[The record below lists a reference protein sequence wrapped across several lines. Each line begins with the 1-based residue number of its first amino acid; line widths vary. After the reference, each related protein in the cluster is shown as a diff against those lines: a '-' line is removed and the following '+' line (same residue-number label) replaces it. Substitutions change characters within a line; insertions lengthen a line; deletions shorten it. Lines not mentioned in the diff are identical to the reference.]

1 MGRFAALF
9 ALLMLAGC
17 SVNPVTG
24 ERDLNF
30 MSEDWERSVGAEQY
44 APLRQAQGGDFILD
58 SELATYVQGIGER
71 LAASASRDF
80 DWEFHIL
87 NDSTPNAWAL
97 PGGKIVINRGLLT
110 EMDSE
115 AELAAV
121 LGHELVHADAAHGAR
136 AQSRGV
142 LTQVGVLGGALLLGS
157 EVDDRNLQ
165 KIGILGIQLGTQLT
179 TVAYG
184 RDAERESDLYG
195 IRYMSA
201 AGYDPQGAVDLQ
213 KTFVELSEGGNE
225 NWLSGLFASHPPSRE
240 RVENNQKTAAGLPAG
255 GEWGRERYRDK
266 MAYLASLQPAYDA
279 YDQGRKALA
288 EKNVVEARKLAK
300 QAIEH
305 EPKEA
310 LFYGLLGDS
319 HTLDKNYKIAER
331 TYSDAL
337 NRDQGFYYYYLRRG
351 VVRNELERF
360 ADSRD
365 DLERSNDLLPTAQAN
380 HLLGT
385 IAQRSGD
392 QQQAMQYFQA
402 AATDSSSLSG
412 QLAQIEV
419 VSLELPQNP
428 GKYIRVQTIAIQGG
442 RVAIEVDNRSPLAV
456 RNIVVEIRYLDGFG
470 QVQQYNQTI
479 RQTLPAGE
487 KTSTLSQLNG
497 IPAEQLRQR
506 VAVRVVGA
514 KLTN

>member
-1 MGRFAALF
+1 MSRFAVLL

-17 SVNPVTG
+17 AVNPVTG
-24 ERDLNF
+24 EPTVNF

-58 SELATYVQGIGER
+58 AELTTYVQGIGER
-71 LAASASRDF
+71 LAANASRDF

-97 PGGKIVINRGLLT
+97 PGGKIVVNRGLLI

-136 AQSRGV
+136 AQSRGL
-142 LTQVGVLGGALLLGS
+142 LTQAGVMGGMLLLGS
-157 EVDDRNLQ
+157 EVDDRSLQ
-165 KIGILGIQLGTQLT
+165 KVGMLGIQLGAQLT

-195 IRYMSA
+195 MRYMSA

-213 KTFVELSEGGNE
+213 ETFLELSEGGDQ

-240 RVENNQKTAAGLPAG
+240 RVENNQKTAASLPAG
-255 GEWGRERYRDK
+255 GEWGRERYQDK
-266 MAYLASLQPAYDA
+266 MAYLDSLQPAYDD

-288 EKNVVEARKLAK
+288 EEKAGEARKLAN

-305 EPKEA
+305 EPEEA

-319 HTLDKNYKIAER
+319 HRLDKNYKMAER
-331 TYSDAL
+331 AYSDAL
-337 NRDQGFYYYYLRRG
+337 HHDRGFYYYYLRRG
-351 VVRNELERF
+351 QVRNQLQRF
-360 ADSRD
+360 ADSRE
-365 DLERSNDLLPTAQAN
+365 DLERSNELLPTAQAN

-402 AATDSSSLSG
+402 AAADSSSLAG
-412 QLAQIEV
+412 QLAQIEG
-419 VSLELPQNP
+419 VSVELPQNP
-428 GKYIRVQTIAIQGG
+428 GKYIRVQTIAVQGG
-442 RVAIEVDNRSPLAV
+442 RVAIEVDNRSPVAV
-456 RNIVVEIRYLDGFG
+456 RSVILEIRYLDGFG

-479 RQTLPAGE
+479 TQTLSAGE
-487 KTSTLSQLNG
+487 KTSAMSRLSG

-514 KLTN
+514 KLAN

>member
-1 MGRFAALF
+1 
-9 ALLMLAGC
+9 MLAGC
-17 SVNPVTG
+17 AVNPVTG
-24 ERDLNF
+24 ERTLNF
-30 MSEDWERSVGAEQY
+30 MSEDWERSVGVEQY

-58 SELATYVQGIGER
+58 AELTTYFEGIGER
-71 LAASASRDF
+71 LATHAKRDF

-97 PGGKIVINRGLLT
+97 PGGKIVVNRGLLT

-136 AQSRGV
+136 AQSRGL
-142 LTQVGVLGGALLLGS
+142 LTQAGVVGGMLLLGS
-157 EVDDRNLQ
+157 EVDNRSLQ
-165 KIGILGIQLGTQLT
+165 QIGALGIQLGARLA
-179 TVAYG
+179 TVSYG

-195 IRYMSA
+195 MRYMSA

-213 KTFVELSEGGNE
+213 KTFVKLSEGGDE

-240 RVENNQKTAAGLPAG
+240 RVENNQNTVASLPAG
-255 GEWGRERYRDK
+255 GEWGRERYQDK

-279 YDQGRKALA
+279 YDKGRKLLA
-288 EKNVVEARKLAK
+288 EENTDEARKLAHR
-300 QAIEH
+300 AIEH

-319 HTLDKNYKIAER
+319 HRLDKNYKLAER
-331 TYSDAL
+331 AYSDAL
-337 NRDQGFYYYYLRRG
+337 KRDRGFYYYYLRRG
-351 VVRNELERF
+351 QIRNQLERF
-360 ADSRD
+360 ADSRE
-365 DLERSNDLLPTAQAN
+365 DLERSNELLPTAQAN

-402 AATDSSSLSG
+402 AAADSSSLAG
-412 QLAQIEV
+412 QLAQLEV
-419 VSLELPQNP
+419 VSIELPQNP
-428 GKYIRVQTIAIQGG
+428 GKYIHVLTIAIQGG
-442 RVAIEVDNRSPLAV
+442 RVAIEVDNRSPVAV
-456 RNIVVEIRYLDGFG
+456 RDVVVEIRYLDGFG
-470 QVQQYNQTI
+470 LVQQYNQTI
-479 RQTLPAGE
+479 RQTLSAGE
-487 KTSTLSQLNG
+487 KTSTMSRLSG

-514 KLTN
+514 KLAN